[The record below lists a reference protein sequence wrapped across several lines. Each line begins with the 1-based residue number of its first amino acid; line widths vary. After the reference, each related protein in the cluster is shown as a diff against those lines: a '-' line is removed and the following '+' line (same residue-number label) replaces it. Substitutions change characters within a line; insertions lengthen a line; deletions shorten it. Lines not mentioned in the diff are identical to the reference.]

1 MFLVRRILAWHPD
14 DETNVWEQS
23 GLYEGDIMIYHSS
36 HMDKNGLIDKATRWP
51 NGTVPYHI
59 SDTFCKWKFEKKI
72 VQHFLF
78 NMQWLAHSLTKLFFF
93 CVKIKSQ

>member
-1 MFLVRRILAWHPD
+1 MVCIVAFIFLVRRILAWHPE

-36 HMDKNGLIDKATRWP
+36 HMDKNGLIDESTRWP

-59 SDTFCKWKFEKKI
+59 SDTFCK
-72 VQHFLF
+72 
-78 NMQWLAHSLTKLFFF
+78 
-93 CVKIKSQ
+93 